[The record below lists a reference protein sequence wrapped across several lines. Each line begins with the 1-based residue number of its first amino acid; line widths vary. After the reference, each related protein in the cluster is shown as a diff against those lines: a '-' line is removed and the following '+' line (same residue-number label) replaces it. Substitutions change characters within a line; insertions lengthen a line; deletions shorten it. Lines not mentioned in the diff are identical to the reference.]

1 MTKRLRI
8 NPEPKGGSIYLSRGG
23 SILFS
28 GIVTLTFQPKLKNI
42 AGTQIADLCAYPC
55 ARYIL
60 APQKP
65 NTPYEVIRHKIY
77 NSEVVTGSARV
88 SMKTKTGAPRAFS
101 GGACRSS
108 ILDPPIEFTQSTELS
123 SPPAA
128 ISEASR
134 SPLVWATWRKI
145 WPPLYQL
152 GRRTVGTEPARDDT
166 SPVPHFADFICSVSK
181 NAIPNILSPKGRYPL

>member
-77 NSEVVTGSARV
+77 NSEVVNGLGNCV

-101 GGACRSS
+101 GGACRSRH
-108 ILDPPIEFTQSTELS
+108 
-123 SPPAA
+123 
-128 ISEASR
+128 SR
-134 SPLVWATWRKI
+134 STNRIHSKHRIVKPTRSNFGSQSISSRLGDLAEDLAASLSAWAPHSWDRAGKRRHFSR
-145 WPPLYQL
+145 PP
-152 GRRTVGTEPARDDT
+152 
-166 SPVPHFADFICSVSK
+166 FC
-181 NAIPNILSPKGRYPL
+181 